1 LLRNGRVSES
11 LDVLQ
16 YMEYQ
21 GIAPSEVMYTSLI
34 TSAGKLVELENKKKW
49 QYEKRLRQKQAEV
62 EAAADEQDTKRTNS
76 TEFGM
81 SSNSGEDK
89 AIKVYTELMKSVMR
103 GTPKRVTA
111 AASTSTTTVD
121 LSSNESPNK
130 QTTKWIT
137 KGDEEEST
145 TLLFKVFLIYQ
156 EMKAAGAK
164 PDLAC
169 YNALLR
175 ACARAGDIGRS
186 QDVMDQIQS
195 SGLEPNDRSWREM
208 IRTAGKA
215 RRSDVAESTWEAALD
230 YRGSNDEHK
239 KPVKWEPSVET
250 FCALVFAYLRHASSL
265 DPNNDQLQRQ
275 SLYEKVVFMYKDILK
290 VNNRLGADMI
300 DENRLH
306 ANKRTMLMVLR
317 AVVVLENTYGSNGDS
332 EKQELMRDT
341 GKFIISLECLYEGF
355 MSKDRATKK
364 ALKIASSW

>member
-1 LLRNGRVSES
+1 
-11 LDVLQ
+11 
-16 YMEYQ
+16 
-21 GIAPSEVMYTSLI
+21 
-34 TSAGKLVELENKKKW
+34 LVELENKKKW
-49 QYEKRLRQKQAEV
+49 QYEKRLRQKQAEL
-62 EAAADEQDTKRTNS
+62 EAAADGQDNRTNS
-76 TEFGM
+76 TEYGM
-81 SSNSGEDK
+81 SSNTGEDK

-111 AASTSTTTVD
+111 SASTTATTMD
-121 LSSNESPNK
+121 LLSNKSPNR

-175 ACARAGDIGRS
+175 ACSRAGDIGRS
-186 QDVMDQIQS
+186 QDVMDQIRS
-195 SGLEPNDRSWREM
+195 SGLDPNDGSWREM

-215 RRSDVAESTWEAALD
+215 RRSDVAESTWQAALD
-230 YRGSNDEHK
+230 YRGTNDEHK

-250 FCALVFAYLRHASSL
+250 FGALVFAYLRHASSL
-265 DPNNDQLQRQ
+265 DPNTDQLQRQ
-275 SLYEKVVFMYKDILK
+275 SLYEKVVFMYKDILEA
-290 VNNRLGADMI
+290 NDRLGADMI

-306 ANKRTMLMVLR
+306 ENKRTMLMVLR
-317 AVVVLENTYGSNGDS
+317 AVVLLENAYCSNGDS
-332 EKQELMRDT
+332 EKQELMRDV
-341 GKFIISLECLYEGF
+341 GKSIISLECLYEGF
-355 MSKDRATKK
+355 MSRDRATKK